1 MSLLRAARAASL
13 ALALAATASAASS
26 AARAEPVERSAD
38 GLRLGGELV
47 RAGEWKD
54 GVVLLVHGTLAHHR
68 MELMQALQTALKE
81 RGLSSLAVTL
91 SLGIDART
99 GMYDC
104 AQPHRHRHADA
115 VAEIAGWV
123 AWLKGQ
129 GAGPVTLLGHSR
141 GGNQAARYLA
151 GAPDGAVARAV
162 LLAPATGEPPAN
174 RETVLAAAEG
184 KPDDA
189 MVDVPALLYC
199 GPGRATAGTVRSYY
213 ADDARHDTLSLI
225 AGIRVPLLVVGAADD
240 TVVPK
245 LVPRLEE
252 VKGRPGVRTVVI
264 DGADHF
270 FRDLAAEDAADAVAA
285 FLKEAR

>member
-1 MSLLRAARAASL
+1 MSLLRALRAASL
-13 ALALAATASAASS
+13 ALVLTAAPAW
-26 AARAEPVERSAD
+26 AEPVERNAD

-47 RAGEWKD
+47 KAGDGKD

-68 MELMQALQTALKE
+68 MELMQALQAALKE

-104 AQPHRHRHADA
+104 ARPHRHRHADA
-115 VAEIAGWV
+115 AVEIAGWV
-123 AWLKGQ
+123 DWLKGQ

-151 GAPDGAVARAV
+151 GAPDTAVARGV
-162 LLAPATGEPPAN
+162 LLTPATGEPPAD
-174 RETVLAAAEG
+174 RAAVLAAAQG

-189 MVDVPALLYC
+189 MVAVPALLSC
-199 GPGRATAGTVRSYY
+199 GPGTATAGSVRSYY
-213 ADDARHDTLSLI
+213 ADDPAHDTLALV
-225 AGIRVPLLVVGAADD
+225 AGIRVPLLVVGAGDD

-245 LVPRLEE
+245 LVPRLGE
-252 VKGRPGVRTVVI
+252 VKGKPGVRTVVVE
-264 DGADHF
+264 GADHF

-285 FLKEAR
+285 FIKEAR

>member
-1 MSLLRAARAASL
+1 MSLLRAVHTASL
-13 ALALAATASAASS
+13 ALALMAGVT
-26 AARAEPVERSAD
+26 AARAEPVERTAG

-47 RAGEWKD
+47 KAGEMKD

-68 MELMQALQTALKE
+68 MELMQALQGALKE

-91 SLGIDART
+91 SLALDART

-104 AQPHRHRHADA
+104 AQPHRHRHTDA
-115 VAEIAGWV
+115 AAEIAGWV

-151 GAPDGAVARAV
+151 EAPDDAVARAV
-162 LLAPATGEPPAN
+162 LLTPATGEPPAD
-174 RETVLAAAEG
+174 RDAVLARAEG

-189 MVDVPALLYC
+189 LVEVPALLYC
-199 GPGRATAGTVRSYY
+199 GPGMATAGAVRSYY
-213 ADDARHDTLSLI
+213 ADDPKHDTLSLVG
-225 AGIRVPLLVVGAADD
+225 GIRVPLLLIGASDD
-240 TVVPK
+240 TVVPT
-245 LVPRLEE
+245 LVPRLGE
-252 VKGRPGVRTVVI
+252 VKGRPGVRTAVI

-270 FRDLAAEDAADAVAA
+270 FRDLSAEDAADAVAA
-285 FLKEAR
+285 FVKDGK